1 MDEARRNAAD
11 TDAVKV
17 AQAEL
22 DAAKAKLA
30 DANAKLESAKAARAA
45 AKAKLDRLTASQ
57 KTDQK
62 TDGTTA
68 TTIISTPSSANDA
81 NKAAVK
87 TAVQAK
93 LGDTGVDV
101 AEVTVYA
108 MAALGTAGALT
119 MLKRRGEG
127 CYDMMARH
135 AK

>member
-1 MDEARRNAAD
+1 M
-11 TDAVKV
+11 
-17 AQAEL
+17 
-22 DAAKAKLA
+22 A
-30 DANAKLESAKAARAA
+30 DANAKLESAKAAQAA

-62 TDGTTA
+62 TDGTTT

-87 TAVQAK
+87 TAAQAK

-127 CYDMMARH
+127 RYDMMARH